1 MKKSILL
8 TAVVCL
14 LLAGC
19 GSLGGASPGLA
30 GGKLWPGGLKTAA
43 SDRAFIEEVENDP
56 FPEADQVAQ
65 VDLKVA
71 GRR

>member
-1 MKKSILL
+1 MKKSILSI
-8 TAVVCL
+8 AAACL

-19 GSLGGASPGLA
+19 GSLGGSSPGLA
-30 GGKLWPGGLKTAA
+30 GGKLWPGGLDTA
-43 SDRAFIEEVENDP
+43 SSRQSFIEEVENDP

-65 VDLKVA
+65 VDLQVT